1 MIVDVVDGRTE
12 RTSLTLADGG
22 AKVGNSGAPEDWE
35 GGVFAGL
42 NGKFKAVGTGDGEGE
57 RWVDNV

>member
-1 MIVDVVDGRTE
+1 V
-12 RTSLTLADGG
+12 
-22 AKVGNSGAPEDWE
+22 KVGNSGAPEDWE

-57 RWVDNV
+57 RWVDNVS